1 MVKAESRLHLNG
13 GVMFCE
19 CPYCGESFRHRQSL
33 QNHLRYHRCPELSST
48 DDTAMPDL
56 PNDSED
62 YAERL
67 RDGFLLQSLGYD
79 VPPDDEPSEIES
91 EDG

>member
-1 MVKAESRLHLNG
+1 
-13 GVMFCE
+13 
-19 CPYCGESFRHRQSL
+19 
-33 QNHLRYHRCPELSST
+33 
-48 DDTAMPDL
+48 MPDL